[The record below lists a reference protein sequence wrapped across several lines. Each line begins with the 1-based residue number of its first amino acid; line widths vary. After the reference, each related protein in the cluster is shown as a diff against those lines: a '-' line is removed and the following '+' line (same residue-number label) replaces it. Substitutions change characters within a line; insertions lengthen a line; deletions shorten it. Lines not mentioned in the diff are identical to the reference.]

1 MDDFVELLLGN
12 IEADNNASEVAMK
25 KSKIEDDI
33 TPKNPNLI
41 RKRGVRKPK
50 SSVVVE
56 NIIGVEPLKPK
67 NLVYEGEIDPL
78 RDTKSFMQYY
88 RIFLGQ
94 CLNEKITYDGY
105 GSDSVFAT
113 DILDKMI
120 ENKKSNLSFLNA
132 WLKWFCDNKLKGD
145 KFSKTKYTSMKALKD
160 TFAEFACSYYIS

>member
-1 MDDFVELLLGN
+1 MDDFVEMIQAN
-12 IEADNNASEVAMK
+12 IGIENNEKEVAMK

-33 TPKNPNLI
+33 TPKNPNLTR
-41 RKRGVRKPK
+41 RKGVKKDKPK
-50 SSVVVE
+50 VVVE

-88 RIFLGQ
+88 RIFLNQ
-94 CLNEKITYDGY
+94 CLNTKVTYDGY
-105 GSDSVFAT
+105 GLDSVFAT

-145 KFSKTKYTSMKALKD
+145 KVGKTKYTSMKALKD
-160 TFAEFACSYYIS
+160 TFADFACSYYVS